1 MSLTSTDATIQAMKV
16 LGRLFPGETP
26 SASELTDG
34 QTKANQMLANWTN
47 EQAQAI
53 AVLLSEQNKQ
63 GSQFVAAQI
72 EKTAPLVTSFVLAA
86 GSYVVPVFTPA
97 TYTPV
102 AVLQFADLTT
112 PVTFPAGYDLAV
124 VLGLSIELAP
134 VYSVPVTDAMMK
146 NLADA
151 KAAANPVPNRI
162 PVPGT
167 GFQGAVAE

>member
-1 MSLTSTDATIQAMKV
+1 MSLTSTQATTQALKV
-16 LGRLFPGETP
+16 LGRLFSGETLGL
-26 SASELTDG
+26 SELNDG
-34 QTKANQMLANWTN
+34 LDRVNQMLANWTN
-47 EQAQAI
+47 EQAQAL
-53 AVLLSEQNKQ
+53 AVLISEQNKQ

-86 GSYVVPVFTPA
+86 GTYVAPVFTPA
-97 TYTPV
+97 TYAPV
-102 AVLQFADLTT
+102 ALLQFPDLTT
-112 PVTFPAGYDLAV
+112 PVTFPNGYDLAV

-134 VYSVPVTDAMMK
+134 IYSVAVTDAMMK

-151 KAAANPVPNRI
+151 RSGSNPVPNRI